1 MTSSSINNSGIKRR
15 MKKLMIGIVILAT
28 ILIGIRSVVPTY
40 IDKSRNHVMQHQP
53 YKLSNSSKSFHQ
65 SLFIGDWHSD
75 STLWNRNLLEKANH
89 GHMDLPRLKTG
100 NIALQM
106 FTTTTKSPR
115 NQNYNN
121 NDANSLDNITLL
133 AIVQGWPFRT
143 WFNLTERAIYQAT
156 KLKNAIKDS
165 PSSFTLITN
174 RQELTALINARAQG
188 NKIVGAMLGT
198 EGSHAL
204 EGNIDN
210 IKKLYD
216 EGFRMMSLQH
226 FFDNRLG
233 GSLHGQ
239 SNGGLTAFGR
249 EVIKALNVQS
259 IIIDVSHSSPQ
270 VVSDVLSIS
279 TSPIV
284 VSHTGLYGFCP
295 NARNISDTLMKEIA
309 AKGGIIALGYWPA
322 AACDTSPQQ
331 IAKQIAYGIELVGA
345 QHISLGS
352 DFDGAVTTG
361 IDTSELA
368 IITQELL
375 KLKVSKSDIKRVM
388 GENMKNFLLKQLP
401 EK

>member
-1 MTSSSINNSGIKRR
+1 
-15 MKKLMIGIVILAT
+15 MKKVIIGVSTLVV
-28 ILIGIRSVVPTY
+28 ILIGVRIIVPTY
-40 IDKSRNHVMQHQP
+40 IDKSRNQVTPHQP
-53 YKLSNSSKSFHQ
+53 YQITNASKSFHQ

-75 STLWNRNLLEKANH
+75 STLWSRDLLARAEH
-89 GHMDLPRLKTG
+89 GHMDLPRLQAG
-100 NIALQM
+100 NVALQM
-106 FTTTTKSPR
+106 FTTTTKSPS

-121 NDANSLDNITLL
+121 NDANSMDNITLL
-133 AIVQGWPFRT
+133 AMVQGWPVRT
-143 WFNLTERAIYQAT
+143 WFNLTERAIYQAK
-156 KLKNAIKDS
+156 KLKHAIKQT

-174 RQELTALINARAQG
+174 RQELTALISARQQG
-188 NKIVGAMLGT
+188 SKIVGAMLGT

-204 EGNIDN
+204 EGDFNN

-239 SNGGLTAFGR
+239 SKAGLTSFGR
-249 EVIKALNVQS
+249 KVIEELNSQS

-270 VVSDVLSIS
+270 VVNDVLAIS

-284 VSHTGLYGFCP
+284 VSHTGLHGFCP
-295 NARNISDTLMKEIA
+295 SARNISDTLMKEIA
-309 AKGGIIALGYWPA
+309 AKGGIIALGYWSA
-322 AACDTSPQQ
+322 ASCDTSPQQ
-331 IAKQIAYGIELVGA
+331 VAKQIAYGITLVGA

-375 KLKVSKSDIKRVM
+375 ALKVSKQDIKLVM
-388 GENMKNFLLKQLP
+388 GDNMKNFLLKSLP